1 MANVP
6 YSMQMDR
13 NLINSNNICACVSM
27 QACMY
32 EKWLANEKHFVI
44 WAQPLWSDWVQ
55 RKANNSGQIWIMPNK
70 NTSVGI
76 FHQRR
81 KKKKTKT
88 KLRTWQAFVRRSH
101 NLMVWSSEP
110 DIKLSLIG
118 DIQRETILQKK
129 KKKKER
135 AYMKEELTQ
144 LSIVNFFNLYNS
156 DPKFL

>member
-1 MANVP
+1 
-6 YSMQMDR
+6 
-13 NLINSNNICACVSM
+13 
-27 QACMY
+27 
-32 EKWLANEKHFVI
+32 
-44 WAQPLWSDWVQ
+44 
-55 RKANNSGQIWIMPNK
+55 
-70 NTSVGI
+70 
-76 FHQRR
+76 
-81 KKKKTKT
+81 
-88 KLRTWQAFVRRSH
+88 
-101 NLMVWSSEP
+101 MVWSSEP